1 MATIDLNNL
10 FLPKKVNSNQ
20 TLVSNQV
27 QGKIPVYVDLH
38 LDLDLEK
45 NIGLGNK
52 PKNSSDIMVDTD
64 VEAVKNSIRNL
75 FTTRKGQ
82 KLLDPNF
89 GASLE
94 KYLFDPVTESRA
106 KVIGNDITY
115 AISNYEP
122 RIDIIKVYVQTNPT
136 SLNFN
141 FTTDQQLGAGYG
153 IILIY
158 QFKNLAQQNI
168 LKILAQIGGQIII

>member
-20 TLVSNQV
+20 TVVSNQV
-27 QGKIPVYVDLH
+27 QGKAPVYVDLH
-38 LDLDLEK
+38 LDLDIEK
-45 NIGLGNK
+45 NIGLGNN
-52 PKNSSDIMVDTD
+52 PKNSSDILVDTD
-64 VEAVKNSIRNL
+64 INAVKNSIRNI

-94 KYLFDPVTESRA
+94 QYLFEPVSQSRA
-106 KVIGNDITY
+106 QIIGNDINY
-115 AISNYEP
+115 AIINYEP
-122 RIDIIKVYVQTNPT
+122 RIEVIKVYVQTNPS

-153 IILIY
+153 IILVY
-158 QFKNLAQQNI
+158 QFKDIPQQNI
-168 LKILAQIGGQIII
+168 LKIMAQIGGQIII